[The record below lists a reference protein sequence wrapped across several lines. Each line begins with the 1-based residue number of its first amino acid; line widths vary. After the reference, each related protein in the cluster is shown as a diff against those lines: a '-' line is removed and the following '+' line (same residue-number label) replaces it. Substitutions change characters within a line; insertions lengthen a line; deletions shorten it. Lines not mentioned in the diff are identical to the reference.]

1 MNKIIQAVKTF
12 PESSIEISGHTD
24 STGSAEV
31 NKSLSQKRADSVAR
45 FLVEVGGISASRV
58 LATGYGKERPVASNE
73 TPEGRAANRRVE
85 ILIRNP

>member
-1 MNKIIQAVKTF
+1 
-12 PESSIEISGHTD
+12 TD

-31 NKSLSQKRADSVAR
+31 NKTLSQQRAGHVAK
-45 FLVEVGGISASRV
+45 FLAEVGGISASRIM
-58 LATGYGKERPVASNE
+58 ATGYGKERPVASNE